1 MHPVMKHLA
10 IPWSAIS
17 EEQEIPLTLFYY
29 ILIVRLKPRLST
41 LSFATNFDIGDGPS
55 IIEENGQ
62 SYVMLVATSPTT
74 GLILHRPERPYNDD
88 DSCRILLA
96 ATPGY
101 QSRVSLNTFPLP
113 KNQHTL
119 TLNSFIMTTGHLS
132 TFLIP
137 LLVPVIWEK
146 IHYSQ
151 IYIFRRRQTQR
162 IGMDDWTAR
171 PYG

>member
-1 MHPVMKHLA
+1 M
-10 IPWSAIS
+10 
-17 EEQEIPLTLFYY
+17 
-29 ILIVRLKPRLST
+29 ST

-119 TLNSFIMTTGHLS
+119 TYIKQFHNDHWASKYIPYTSPCSGHLGKDTLLTDIHFQAAANS
-132 TFLIP
+132 TNR
-137 LLVPVIWEK
+137 
-146 IHYSQ
+146 H
-151 IYIFRRRQTQR
+151 
-162 IGMDDWTAR
+162 G
-171 PYG
+171 